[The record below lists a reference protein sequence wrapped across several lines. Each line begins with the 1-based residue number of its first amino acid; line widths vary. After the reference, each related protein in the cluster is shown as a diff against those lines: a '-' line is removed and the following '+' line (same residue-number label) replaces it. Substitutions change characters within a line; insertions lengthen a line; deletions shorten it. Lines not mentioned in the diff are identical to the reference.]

1 MANGTIEAARIRA
14 ETARDVQASRERV
27 SEKNAANE
35 LFKGLALGQQETL
48 GKVWQEKSK
57 SAQEL
62 RELRVK
68 RTLAFAK
75 AAGDYYRSRD
85 SGSAAERMRTLR
97 GLYDSALKNSVDIVD
112 AAFGTDAAAV
122 DRLKQAVPGFGT
134 EGFDIR
140 AKAKDLWAAVA
151 NEAKSRRPGAAGLY
165 SYVESIAG
173 SPSTAG
179 FIPGDP
185 VFRDLSELGRQ
196 RDRAFKEAQE
206 NDAKAKGFLQS
217 FETWAEMNGRN
228 PADPKAVDDYVTS
241 QGLGPEKIPM
251 PGSSVVDMFGKIAA
265 NPAQYELPFSDI
277 DPLIKQAEEAERV
290 AKEEFLGFKPEEPEE
305 EKAPQPELTEREML
319 VGWLS
324 RPDVQAWAQRQ
335 GFNLGTVRD
344 ITPEVQAEIDAGR
357 YPQGMAV
364 RGKLY
369 VSAPDDMRAVRAAA
383 RQMGIDP
390 QKNLFYRMGIGDR
403 TRRGDTVVRVR
414 TAPAGVEQITPVKP
428 LAASVSDDGKVLLVL
443 GEDGKFYESKDEG
456 ETFSLMTDDPEVLQG
471 RMTTSTRLDVKAG
484 LPPVSSVVRPE
495 QSQEFTIREEGPLY
509 GADTGFEGG
518 VVGVDRT
525 PGSPTF
531 GQRVQIASSDIV
543 QRERIGLAPVRQTV
557 AEQIMFKGAQRAE
570 KKRAAEEKKMYGDM
584 ARAGEGPKGE
594 DRPVTEEERAESERT
609 GAEIQAALDAMS
621 EQERARSPEAIAAL
635 KAREGVLAVEY
646 NNAPPGAREAIAQQL
661 NATTAKRQAAERA
674 QAAAPPAV
682 PEQVGMTKP
691 VEEMARTAGSV
702 GETRRPTT
710 LQGVPTIPS
719 AEQVNV
725 GAPASG
731 LLRPATGGPI
741 TFEKPAG
748 EAEGAKRTEDI
759 DTTTKPPAQPSAQR
773 AAFGAA
779 ARRRPAAT
787 PASAPATSTV

>member
-1 MANGTIEAARIRA
+1 MANGTTEAALIRA

-27 SEKNAANE
+27 AEKNAANE

-85 SGSAAERMRTLR
+85 SSSAAERMRTLR

-112 AAFGTDAAAV
+112 AAFGTDAMAV
-122 DRLKQAVPGFGT
+122 DRLKQAVPAFGR

-140 AKAKDLWAAVA
+140 EAENRKALWRAVA
-151 NEAKSRRPGAAGLY
+151 SEARSEKPGAAGLY
-165 SYVESIAG
+165 AYVERIAG
-173 SPSTAG
+173 PPSEAG
-179 FIPGDP
+179 FLPGDS
-185 VFRDLSELGRQ
+185 VFDGLSELGLQ
-196 RDRAFKEAQE
+196 REKAFRELE
-206 NDAKAKGFLQS
+206 ESDAKAKGFLQS
-217 FETWAEMNGRN
+217 FERWAEQNRLD
-228 PADPKAVDDYVTS
+228 PADPKTVDAYVAAQKLS
-241 QGLGPEKIPM
+241 PNNIPM
-251 PGSSVVDMFGKIAA
+251 PGSSVIDTFGKIAA

-290 AKEEFLGFKPEEPEE
+290 AKKEFLEFKPEEPEE

-403 TRRGDTVVRVR
+403 TRRGNTVVRVR
-414 TAPAGVEQITPVKP
+414 TQAEVRGPAVKP
-428 LAASVSDDGKVLLVL
+428 VAASVDDDGVLLVEGAD
-443 GEDGKFYESKDEG
+443 GEFYESKDG
-456 ETFSLMTDDPEVLQG
+456 ETFSLKTTDKVALRARMRNGDPVAVDG
-471 RMTTSTRLDVKAG
+471 F
-484 LPPVSSVVRPE
+484 PPIPGSEPIVRPE
-495 QSQEFTIREEGPLY
+495 QVQEFTIREEGPLY

-531 GQRVQIASSDIV
+531 GQRVQIAASDIV

-594 DRPVTEEERAESERT
+594 DRPVTEEERAESERAS
-609 GAEIQAALDAMS
+609 AEIQAALDAMS

-635 KAREGVLAVEY
+635 KAREGVLAAEY
-646 NNAPPGAREAIAQQL
+646 NNAPPQAREAIAQQL
-661 NATTAKRQAAERA
+661 DATTAKRQAAERA

-682 PEQVGMTKP
+682 PEQVGVTKP
-691 VEEMARTAGSV
+691 VEELARTAGSV
-702 GETRRPTT
+702 GEDRRPTT

-748 EAEGAKRTEDI
+748 EAEGAKRDEDI

>member
-1 MANGTIEAARIRA
+1 MAKGTVEAARIRG
-14 ETARDVQASRERV
+14 ETARDVQASRERIA
-27 SEKNAANE
+27 EKNAAE
-35 LFKGLALGQQETL
+35 DLFNGLALEQQETL

-68 RTLAFAK
+68 RTSAFAK

-85 SGSAAERMRTLR
+85 SGGAAERLRTLR

-112 AAFGTDAAAV
+112 TAFTPNLAMV
-122 DRLKQAVPGFGT
+122 DRLKDSVPGFGT
-134 EGFDIR
+134 EGFNPR
-140 AKAKDLWAAVA
+140 AAGSRKALWTAVA
-151 NEAKSRRPGAAGLY
+151 DEARVSGQGAAGFYDYIEGL
-165 SYVESIAG
+165 AG
-173 SPSTAG
+173 SPDQAG
-179 FIPGDP
+179 FVTGDP
-185 VFRDLSELGRQ
+185 VFAGLSELGKQ
-196 RDRAFKEAQE
+196 RDRAFKEVRE

-217 FETWAEMNGRN
+217 FETWAAQNGRN
-228 PADPKAVDDYVTS
+228 PSDPAAVDAYVAE
-241 QGLGPEKIPM
+241 QKLDVKDIPL
-251 PGSSVVDMFGKIAA
+251 PGSSVIDLFGQIAS

-277 DPLIKQAEEAERV
+277 DPLIKQAEKAELA
-290 AKEEFLGFKPEEPEE
+290 AKEEFLGFKPEAREK

-369 VSAPDDMRAVRAAA
+369 VSAPDDMRAIRAAA
-383 RQMGIDP
+383 RQMDIDP

-414 TAPAGVEQITPVKP
+414 TQAEVRGPAIKPV
-428 LAASVSDDGKVLLVL
+428 AASLDEDGVLLVQ
-443 GEDGKFYESKDEG
+443 GADDKFYESKDEG
-456 ETFSLMTDDPEVLQG
+456 ATFSLKTSDPFALRG
-471 RMTTSTRLDVKAG
+471 RMTNGEPLNVVD
-484 LPPVSSVVRPE
+484 LPPIPGSEPVVTPE
-495 QSQEFTIREEGPLY
+495 QVQEFTIREEGSLY

-557 AEQIMFKGAQRAE
+557 AEQVMFKGAQRAE
-570 KKRAAEEKKMYGDM
+570 QKRAAEERKMYGDI

-594 DRPVTEEERAESERT
+594 DRPVTGAARMASERASADVR
-609 GAEIQAALDAMS
+609 ASLDALDES
-621 EQERARSPEAIAAL
+621 
-635 KAREGVLAVEY
+635 
-646 NNAPPGAREAIAQQL
+646 
-661 NATTAKRQAAERA
+661 
-674 QAAAPPAV
+674 AV

-710 LQGVPTIPS
+710 LQGASTITG
-719 AEQVNV
+719 AEQVGI

-731 LLRPATGGPI
+731 LLRPATGGSI

-748 EAEGAKRTEDI
+748 DADGAKRLEDI
-759 DTTTKPPAQPSAQR
+759 DTQTKPPSQTDAQR
-773 AAFGAA
+773 AAFRTA
-779 ARRRPAAT
+779 ARSRTAATT
-787 PASAPATSTV
+787 PASATATSTG

>member
-1 MANGTIEAARIRA
+1 MANGTEAARIRA
-14 ETARDVQASRERV
+14 ETALDVQASRERM
-27 SEKNAANE
+27 SERKAAEDLYN
-35 LFKGLALGQQETL
+35 GLALGQQETL
-48 GKVWQEKSK
+48 GKVWQEKSE
-57 SAQEL
+57 SAQDL

-68 RTLAFAK
+68 RTSAFAK
-75 AAGDYYRSRD
+75 AAADYYRSRD
-85 SGSAAERMRTLR
+85 SGGAAERLRTLR

-112 AAFGTDAAAV
+112 AAFTPNRAMV
-122 DRLKQAVPGFGT
+122 DRLKNSVPGFGT
-134 EGFDIR
+134 EGFDISNPANRKAFWTVVADEAR
-140 AKAKDLWAAVA
+140 AGG
-151 NEAKSRRPGAAGLY
+151 PGAAGFYDYAEGL
-165 SYVESIAG
+165 AG
-173 SPSTAG
+173 SPDQAG
-179 FIPGDP
+179 FAPGDP
-185 VFRDLSELGRQ
+185 VFKGLSELGKQ
-196 RDRAFKEAQE
+196 RDRAFKEARE

-217 FETWAEMNGRN
+217 YDKWAAQNNRN
-228 PADPKAVDDYVTS
+228 PSDPASVDAYVAA
-241 QGLGPEKIPM
+241 QKLGAKDIPL
-251 PGSSVVDMFGKIAA
+251 PGSSVIDLFGQIAS

-290 AKEEFLGFKPEEPEE
+290 AKKEFLEFKPEEPEE

-403 TRRGDTVVRVR
+403 TRRGNTVVRVR
-414 TAPAGVEQITPVKP
+414 TQAEVRGPAVKP
-428 LAASVSDDGKVLLVL
+428 VAASVDDDGVLLVEGAD
-443 GEDGKFYESKDEG
+443 GEFYESKDG
-456 ETFSLMTDDPEVLQG
+456 ETFSLKTTDKVALRARMRNGDPVAVDG
-471 RMTTSTRLDVKAG
+471 F
-484 LPPVSSVVRPE
+484 PPIPGSEPIVRPE
-495 QSQEFTIREEGPLY
+495 QVQEFTIREEGPLY

-531 GQRVQIASSDIV
+531 GQRVQIAASDIV

-570 KKRAAEEKKMYGDM
+570 KKRAAEEKKTYGDM

-621 EQERARSPEAIAAL
+621 EQERAQSPEAIAAL

-646 NNAPPGAREAIAQQL
+646 NNALPEAREAIAQQL

-682 PEQVGMTKP
+682 PEQVGVTKP
-691 VEEMARTAGSV
+691 VEELARTAGSV
-702 GETRRPTT
+702 GEDRRPTT

-748 EAEGAKRTEDI
+748 EAEGAKRDEDI